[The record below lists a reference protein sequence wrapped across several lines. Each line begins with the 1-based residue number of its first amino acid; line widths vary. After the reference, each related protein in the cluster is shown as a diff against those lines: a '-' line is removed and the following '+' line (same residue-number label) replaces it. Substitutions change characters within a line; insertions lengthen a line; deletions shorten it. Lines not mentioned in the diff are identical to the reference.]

1 MPEHNHS
8 RRAVLRGLLA
18 TGCVLCLPRFGQ
30 AQPQGGIGK
39 AQAQY
44 QNQPKGDQKCDL
56 CLHFV
61 APDTCHLVEGKISPE
76 GWCMFWTQKTD
87 GGVHP

>member
-1 MPEHNHS
+1 MPDHNRS
-8 RRAVLRGLLA
+8 RRNALRNLLA
-18 TGCVLCLPRFGQ
+18 AGCALCLPRFGQ
-30 AQPQGGIGK
+30 AQSQGGISK

-44 QNQPKGDQKCDL
+44 QDQPKGDRKCGL

-61 APDTCHLVEGKISPE
+61 APDACHLVEGKISPE

-87 GGVHP
+87 GGAQP